1 MNDSSPALLGVRKDE
16 RGVVWLTLQD
26 PQRFNALSDVMLS
39 ALQQALDDIA
49 RDSRQHAPGQE
60 ISKPVSFPD

>member
-1 MNDSSPALLGVRKDE
+1 MEIR
-16 RGVVWLTLQD
+16 
-26 PQRFNALSDVMLS
+26 
-39 ALQQALDDIA
+39 QADIA